1 MRISG
6 TRLARGTRLTPVLAI
21 MLAGAMAVVGLQL
34 GVGPAQALTA
44 VSPATAGFGPKG
56 VTLPQWYADASGV
69 RLQPCLLGPPRCFT
83 AAANFVPDTGEAFYF
98 LADANLNTTGHGATP
113 GAAAPASLLRIG
125 LEAGFV
131 PAGTNNPSVFSR
143 VRFRIG
149 VPTPGTYT
157 VTYPFGQ
164 KTFTVNALGTPGR
177 DINDTTDSGA
187 FATNATPANF
197 ALATGPCPA
206 GGCTQGGPGSPIE
219 PFLEWDGTAPAPP
232 LGFLSDGVTPHGVT
246 GSPTGD
252 NLFRIEGPGI
262 NPNPADPTTAC
273 TPPALAG
280 PDCVQTTLFKVFAQR
295 APGLSAGPN
304 ALSFPAQAMGTT
316 APAQVVTLTN
326 TSADPITVSTALTGP
341 QAAEFS
347 ATPAGGAPCAGAT
360 ATLAAGGGTCTL
372 NLSWTAPGTP
382 GTSAAATLAI
392 GGDPAGA
399 VDVALSGFT
408 PPDTPTATPAP
419 GTYAAPQAVSLHT
432 NSPGAS
438 LHYTQDGT
446 TPTPASATFA
456 SPIPV
461 ATTQTLKAITV
472 SAGGQPSPVASFAY
486 TIGLGGAYR
495 PITPA
500 RILDTR
506 TGLGAPPAKL
516 GPMGTLRV
524 QVAGVGGVPAMNAPS
539 PPTAV
544 VLNATATDATA
555 SGFFTV
561 YPGTSARPLAS
572 NLNFTAGASVPNLVE
587 VPLGPDGTLSLYNGS
602 TGSTDA
608 VFDVAGWVTTPESAT
623 DGNGMYEPL
632 PPARLLDSRVTG
644 GPLGPD
650 ATVSVQVTGQGGV
663 PASGVAGVVL
673 NLTVTEPSAPSF
685 FTVYPSS
692 VARPVVSNLNFVP
705 GQTVPN
711 RVMVPVGPDGK
722 INLYNQAGNAQ
733 VVVDVNGWFRSGGAI
748 AGAKFS
754 ALGPARVLD
763 SRSASQ
769 VGPYATPFAAGA
781 TRTVQVAGTG
791 GVPAM
796 NAPIPPSAV
805 VLNVTV
811 TNPTAAGFLTAYPS
825 DGAGPPLASDLNW
838 RPGLTVA
845 NLVVVK
851 LGPDGAIKLYNQ
863 QGNTDV
869 VVDVLGWYG

>member
-232 LGFLSDGVTPHGVT
+232 VGFLSDGVTPHGVT

-347 ATPAGGAPCAGAT
+347 ATPAGGAPCAGAS
-360 ATLAAGGGTCTL
+360 ATLAAGGRGL
-372 NLSWTAPGTP
+372 HAEPELDRAGHPGHQRRGHARHRRGSGRGGGRGPERLHPARHAHGHARPGHLRRAPG
-382 GTSAAATLAI
+382 GE
-392 GGDPAGA
+392 PAHQ
-399 VDVALSGFT
+399 L
-408 PPDTPTATPAP
+408 
-419 GTYAAPQAVSLHT
+419 
-432 NSPGAS
+432 
-438 LHYTQDGT
+438 
-446 TPTPASATFA
+446 
-456 SPIPV
+456 
-461 ATTQTLKAITV
+461 
-472 SAGGQPSPVASFAY
+472 AGGQPPLHPGRDHAHARQRHLRLADPGDHDPDPQGHHRLGRGPAEPGGELRLHHRPGR
-486 TIGLGGAYR
+486 GLPAHHPR
-495 PITPA
+495 PHP
-500 RILDTR
+500 RH
-506 TGLGAPPAKL
+506 PC
-516 GPMGTLRV
+516 GPG
-524 QVAGVGGVPAMNAPS
+524 
-539 PPTAV
+539 
-544 VLNATATDATA
+544 
-555 SGFFTV
+555 
-561 YPGTSARPLAS
+561 RP
-572 NLNFTAGASVPNLVE
+572 
-587 VPLGPDGTLSLYNGS
+587 
-602 TGSTDA
+602 
-608 VFDVAGWVTTPESAT
+608 
-623 DGNGMYEPL
+623 
-632 PPARLLDSRVTG
+632 
-644 GPLGPD
+644 
-650 ATVSVQVTGQGGV
+650 
-663 PASGVAGVVL
+663 
-673 NLTVTEPSAPSF
+673 
-685 FTVYPSS
+685 
-692 VARPVVSNLNFVP
+692 P
-705 GQTVPN
+705 GQ
-711 RVMVPVGPDGK
+711 
-722 INLYNQAGNAQ
+722 
-733 VVVDVNGWFRSGGAI
+733 
-748 AGAKFS
+748 
-754 ALGPARVLD
+754 AR
-763 SRSASQ
+763 AH
-769 VGPYATPFAAGA
+769 GHA
-781 TRTVQVAGTG
+781 
-791 GVPAM
+791 
-796 NAPIPPSAV
+796 
-805 VLNVTV
+805 
-811 TNPTAAGFLTAYPS
+811 
-825 DGAGPPLASDLNW
+825 
-838 RPGLTVA
+838 
-845 NLVVVK
+845 
-851 LGPDGAIKLYNQ
+851 
-863 QGNTDV
+863 
-869 VVDVLGWYG
+869 